1 MNAGGA
7 AVTRDVAGAVDALAE
22 ELVTFRRDLHRHPEL
37 SWQESR
43 TTGCVVERLRQ
54 AGLAP
59 AVAPTGTGVVCDIG
73 GAESDEPFVVLRA
86 DIDALPLED
95 HKDVPYRST
104 VPGVCHACGHD
115 VHTAVV
121 LGAALALHHQA
132 ERGGLAGRVRVLF
145 QPAEETV
152 PGGARPMQEAG
163 LTKGAEGVLALHCAP
178 HLEVGQVGLS
188 AGPITS
194 AADLIDVRLHGPGG
208 HTARPHHTA
217 DLVHVAAR
225 VVVDLPMSLHRLT
238 DSRDG
243 INVTFGTIEAGH
255 AANVIPSEARVRGS
269 LRTLGR
275 DTWERAPDLVAHLL
289 AAIVEPLGATFHLD
303 YQQGAPPVENDP
315 ALVALLA
322 AVAAEVLGE
331 DAVLPTNQS
340 AGGEDFSW
348 FLHDAPG
355 CYVRLGVR
363 SAGAP
368 VIDIHAEGFD
378 VDERCIPLGARFL
391 AEAALAVLDRRGG
404 AGRPALR
411 PRSG

>member
-1 MNAGGA
+1 MTGTADLAG
-7 AVTRDVAGAVDALAE
+7 DVDALAA
-22 ELVTFRRDLHRHPEL
+22 ELVAFRRDLHSHPEL
-37 SWQESR
+37 SWQEHR
-43 TTGCVVERLRQ
+43 TTGCVVDRLHQ

-59 AVAPTGTGVVCDIG
+59 AVGPSGTGVVCDIG
-73 GAESDEPFVVLRA
+73 GAEDAAPFVVLRA
-86 DIDALPLED
+86 DIDALPLD
-95 HKDVPYRST
+95 DPKDVPYRSM

-121 LGAALALHHQA
+121 LGAALALYAAGQRH
-132 ERGGLAGRVRVLF
+132 GLPGRVRVLF
-145 QPAEETV
+145 QPAEESV

-163 LTKGAEGVLALHCAP
+163 LTKGAEAVLALHCTP
-178 HLEVGQVGLS
+178 YLEIGQVGLS

-194 AADLIDVRLHGPGG
+194 AADRIDVRLRGPGG
-208 HTARPHHTA
+208 HTARPHRTA

-225 VVVDLPMSLHRLT
+225 VVLDLPMGLHRLT

-243 INVTFGTIEAGH
+243 INVTFGAIEAGH
-255 AANVIPSEARVRGS
+255 AANVIPTDARIQGS

-289 AAIVEPLGATFHLD
+289 RAIVEPLGASFHLD

-315 ALVALLA
+315 ALVTLVS

-331 DAVLPTNQS
+331 GVVQPTEQS

-348 FLHDAPG
+348 FLCDAPG
-355 CYVRLGVR
+355 CYARLGVR

-368 VIDIHAEGFD
+368 VIDIHAGAFD
-378 VDERCIPLGARFL
+378 VDERCIPLGARL
-391 AEAALAVLDRRGG
+391 MAEAALAVLDGHGDLQVTGRGT
-404 AGRPALR
+404 
-411 PRSG
+411 RSG